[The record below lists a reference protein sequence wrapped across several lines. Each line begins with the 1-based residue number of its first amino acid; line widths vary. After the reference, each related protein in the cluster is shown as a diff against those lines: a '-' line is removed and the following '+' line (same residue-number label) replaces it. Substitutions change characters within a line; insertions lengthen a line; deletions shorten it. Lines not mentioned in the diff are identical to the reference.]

1 MKIYN
6 NRLGNIWTD
15 LPFIVSNFAKIHLDE
30 VMVED
35 TKSKE
40 YKAKS
45 FTGKCP
51 ALETPEGILVESAAI
66 ARYIAEIGEGK
77 LQGGNAW
84 ESANVNMWIDFSK
97 TSLQPHFATIIYAVF
112 GHVAGDAD
120 QFNNAI
126 KEVKEVVKTINVH
139 LQGKTHLV
147 ANRVTVADIAL
158 ALILIPLYQTTLDG
172 GFRKAM
178 PNVTNWLE
186 SLIKLPEFVSR
197 LGNVK
202 FTQKAI
208 KPLLA
213 EKKEEV
219 KAPAPK
225 PVAKPKATD
234 DGEEEVE
241 KKSGKNPLD
250 LLPPTKFILPE
261 FKSYFVNLGDKKPTE
276 GMERFWK
283 DYDPEGY
290 TIYFVQYERYDDQ
303 DNVEDYKAKNF
314 LNMFIQRCQ
323 DKLRPYTFSNTVV
336 AQEPNGKFFEVQGV
350 WLFRGKGVPAEMLE
364 HD

>member
-1 MKIYN
+1 
-6 NRLGNIWTD
+6 
-15 LPFIVSNFAKIHLDE
+15 
-30 VMVED
+30 
-35 TKSKE
+35 
-40 YKAKS
+40 
-45 FTGKCP
+45 
-51 ALETPEGILVESAAI
+51 
-66 ARYIAEIGEGK
+66 
-77 LQGGNAW
+77 
-84 ESANVNMWIDFSK
+84 MWIDFSK
-97 TSLQPHFATIIYAVF
+97 TSIQPHWVTIIYSVF

-120 QFNNAI
+120 QFNNAVKEI
-126 KEVKEVVKTINVH
+126 KEQVKTLNVH
-139 LQGKTHLV
+139 LQGKTHFV
-147 ANRVTVADIAL
+147 ANRITVADIAL
-158 ALILIPLYQTTLDG
+158 ALLLIPLYQTTLDG

-197 LGNVK
+197 LGNVR
-202 FTQKAI
+202 FAQKAI

-225 PVAKPKATD
+225 PAAKATD

-261 FKSYFVNLGDKKPTE
+261 FKSYFVNLGDKKTTE

-290 TIYFVQYERYDDQ
+290 TIFFLQYERYDDKE
-303 DNVEDYKAKNF
+303 NVEDYKAKNF

-336 AQEPNGKFFEVQGV
+336 AQEPNGKYFEVQGV

>member
-15 LPFIVSNFAKIHLDE
+15 LPFITSNFAKVKLDE

-66 ARYIAEIGEGK
+66 ARYIAEVGEGK

-84 ESANVNMWIDFSK
+84 EAAQINMWIDFSK
-97 TSLQPHFATIIYAVF
+97 TSIQPHWVTIIYSVF

-120 QFNNAI
+120 QFNTAVKEI
-126 KEVKEVVKTINVH
+126 KELVKTLNVH
-139 LQGKTHLV
+139 LQGKTHFV

-158 ALILIPLYQTTLDG
+158 ALLLIPLYQTTLDG

-197 LGNVK
+197 LGNVR
-202 FTQKAI
+202 FAQKAI

-225 PVAKPKATD
+225 PAAKATD

-261 FKSYFVNLGDKKPTE
+261 FKSYFVNLGDKKTTD

-290 TIYFVQYERYDDQ
+290 TIFFLQYERYDDKE
-303 DNVEDYKAKNF
+303 NVEDYKAKNF

-336 AQEPNGKFFEVQGV
+336 AQEPNGKYFEVQGV

>member
-1 MKIYN
+1 
-6 NRLGNIWTD
+6 
-15 LPFIVSNFAKIHLDE
+15 
-30 VMVED
+30 
-35 TKSKE
+35 
-40 YKAKS
+40 
-45 FTGKCP
+45 
-51 ALETPEGILVESAAI
+51 
-66 ARYIAEIGEGK
+66 
-77 LQGGNAW
+77 
-84 ESANVNMWIDFSK
+84 
-97 TSLQPHFATIIYAVF
+97 
-112 GHVAGDAD
+112 
-120 QFNNAI
+120 
-126 KEVKEVVKTINVH
+126 
-139 LQGKTHLV
+139 
-147 ANRVTVADIAL
+147 
-158 ALILIPLYQTTLDG
+158 
-172 GFRKAM
+172 M

-186 SLIKLPEFVSR
+186 SLIKLPEFVTR
-197 LGNVK
+197 IGNVR

-225 PVAKPKATD
+225 PVAKPKAD
-234 DGEEEVE
+234 DDEEEPE

-261 FKSYFVNLGDKKPTE
+261 FKSYFVNLGDKKTTD

-336 AQEPNGKFFEVQGV
+336 A
-350 WLFRGKGVPAEMLE
+350 
-364 HD
+364 

>member
-6 NRLGNIWTD
+6 NRLGNLWTD
-15 LPFIVSNFAKIHLDE
+15 LPFVTANFAKVKLDE

-84 ESANVNMWIDFSK
+84 EVANVNMWIDFSK
-97 TSLQPHFATIIYAVF
+97 TSITAHMYNILMGVF
-112 GHVAGDAD
+112 GMGSVEVET
-120 QFNNAI
+120 FNNSI
-126 KEVKEVVKTINVH
+126 KEIKDIVKTLNIH

-147 ANRVTVADIAL
+147 ANRVTVADIAV
-158 ALILIPLYQTTLDG
+158 ALQLIPLYQTTLDG

-186 SLIKLPEFVSR
+186 SFVKLPEVVSR
-197 LGNVK
+197 IGAVK
-202 FTQKAI
+202 FTQKAL
-208 KPLLA
+208 KPILA

-219 KAPAPK
+219 KAAPAK
-225 PVAKPKATD
+225 PVAKPKEE
-234 DGEEEVE
+234 DGEEGE

-250 LLPPTKFILPE
+250 TLPPTKFNLPE
-261 FKSYFVNLGDKKPTE
+261 FKSFFVNLGDKKATE

-290 TIYFVQYERYDDQ
+290 TIYFVQYERYDDE

>member
-1 MKIYN
+1 M
-6 NRLGNIWTD
+6 
-15 LPFIVSNFAKIHLDE
+15 
-30 VMVED
+30 
-35 TKSKE
+35 
-40 YKAKS
+40 
-45 FTGKCP
+45 
-51 ALETPEGILVESAAI
+51 
-66 ARYIAEIGEGK
+66 
-77 LQGGNAW
+77 
-84 ESANVNMWIDFSK
+84 
-97 TSLQPHFATIIYAVF
+97 
-112 GHVAGDAD
+112 
-120 QFNNAI
+120 
-126 KEVKEVVKTINVH
+126 
-139 LQGKTHLV
+139 
-147 ANRVTVADIAL
+147 
-158 ALILIPLYQTTLDG
+158 LIPLYQTTLDG

-186 SLIKLPEFVSR
+186 SLIKLPEFVTR
-197 LGNVK
+197 IGNVR
-202 FTQKAI
+202 FTTKAI

-225 PVAKPKATD
+225 PVAKPKAD
-234 DGEEEVE
+234 DDEEEPE

-261 FKSYFVNLGDKKPTE
+261 FKSYFVNLGDKKTTD

-336 AQEPNGKFFEVQGV
+336 A
-350 WLFRGKGVPAEMLE
+350 
-364 HD
+364 

>member
-6 NRLGNIWTD
+6 NRLGNLWTD
-15 LPFIVSNFAKIHLDE
+15 LPFITSNFAKVKLDE

-66 ARYIAEIGEGK
+66 ARYIAEVGEGK

-97 TSLQPHFATIIYAVF
+97 TALQPHFVTIIYAVF

-120 QFNNAI
+120 QFNNAV
-126 KEVKEVVKTINVH
+126 KEVKELIKTINVH

-158 ALILIPLYQTTLDG
+158 ALMLIPLYQTTLDG

-186 SLIKLPEFVSR
+186 SLVKLPEFVSR
-197 LGNVK
+197 IGNVK
-202 FTQKAI
+202 FAQKAI

-225 PVAKPKATD
+225 PVAKPKAD

-261 FKSYFVNLGDKKPTE
+261 FKSYFVNLGDKKTTD